1 MNQIFKFQ
9 LFQSHCIYCHIG
21 LYVFCQQVFN
31 LYSQQAVQKG
41 FDVFFFFSPCF
52 QESKERDV
60 TRKCKSTKRE
70 PDGNRH
76 ERLDTIHFTFI
87 TLNADNV

>member
-1 MNQIFKFQ
+1 M
-9 LFQSHCIYCHIG
+9 
-21 LYVFCQQVFN
+21 
-31 LYSQQAVQKG
+31 
-41 FDVFFFFSPCF
+41 FFFFSPCF